1 MILLKISE
9 IQKAMAHLLI
19 RDAFDECYLEQVE
32 VLTFAK
38 LTMQCWRNPNWY
50 DEAPADDWVRWKE
63 CKPMIFTYIKGDRT
77 PTMMRISL
85 KASAEFA
92 EKYLRKGTKIA
103 LTGRIQ
109 TGNYTYRVRQPDF
122 TTYVVVE

>member
-38 LTMQCWRNPNWY
+38 LTMQ
-50 DEAPADDWVRWKE
+50 
-63 CKPMIFTYIKGDRT
+63 G
-77 PTMMRISL
+77 
-85 KASAEFA
+85 
-92 EKYLRKGTKIA
+92 
-103 LTGRIQ
+103 GRIRIGTMKRLQ
-109 TGNYTYRVRQPDF
+109 MTGFDGKSANQ
-122 TTYVVVE
+122 

>member
-38 LTMQCWRNPNWY
+38 LTMQGGRNFN
-50 DEAPADDWVRWKE
+50 
-63 CKPMIFTYIKGDRT
+63 
-77 PTMMRISL
+77 
-85 KASAEFA
+85 
-92 EKYLRKGTKIA
+92 
-103 LTGRIQ
+103 
-109 TGNYTYRVRQPDF
+109 
-122 TTYVVVE
+122 

>member
-19 RDAFDECYLEQVE
+19 RTAFDECYLEQAE

-38 LTMQCWRNPNWY
+38 LTMQGGRNPNWY

-63 CKPMIFTYIKGDRT
+63 CKPTIFTYIKGDRT
-77 PTMMRISL
+77 PTMMP
-85 KASAEFA
+85 EH
-92 EKYLRKGTKIA
+92 
-103 LTGRIQ
+103 
-109 TGNYTYRVRQPDF
+109 
-122 TTYVVVE
+122 

>member
-38 LTMQCWRNPNWY
+38 LTMQGGRNPNWY

-85 KASAEFA
+85 KASAEFI
-92 EKYLRKGTKIA
+92 KIVGKQWR
-103 LTGRIQ
+103 L
-109 TGNYTYRVRQPDF
+109 
-122 TTYVVVE
+122 